1 MSTNAE
7 WVERLLGLKLNDF
20 QKTAVTMICS
30 CMGCGAYDF
39 ANTFKKADWRER
51 SVKFNI
57 PSLRGLATYDSNGLT
72 NLVVL
77 AHDNAIRVE
86 VEPCNPRYLTVWMH
100 ERKRDEDHMHL
111 RHPTIEEAIA
121 RIRG

>member
-7 WVERLLGLKLNDF
+7 WVERLLGLQLNDF
-20 QKTAVTMICS
+20 QKIAVGMICS
-30 CMGCGAYDF
+30 GMGCGAYDF
-39 ANTFKKADWRER
+39 ANTFKKAEWHER

-57 PSLRGLATYDSNGLT
+57 PSYRGLATFDSSGLT
-72 NLVVL
+72 TLVIL

-86 VEPCNPRYLTVWMH
+86 IEPCNPRYLTVWMH
-100 ERKRDEDHMHL
+100 QRTREADRIHL

-121 RIRG
+121 RLRS